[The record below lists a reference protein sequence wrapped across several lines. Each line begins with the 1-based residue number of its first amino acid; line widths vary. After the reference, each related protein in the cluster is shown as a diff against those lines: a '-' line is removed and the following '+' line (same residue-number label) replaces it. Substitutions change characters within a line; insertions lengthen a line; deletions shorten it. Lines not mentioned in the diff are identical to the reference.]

1 MLLMDGLNAEFIADP
16 EEFLNKYPVRFKF
29 NSPLGDITENRVDDF
44 DLSHGSFGCVELEL
58 FANRGRPGSAYSR
71 LIRAYWLPWLK
82 NETAKITLKG
92 DAPFFFTAELTG
104 CRIQVGGDANPTVLH
119 ISGYSGSTREWRE
132 AQARE
137 HMGEHYDKSVR
148 YSKYREDGYSG
159 VAFVCGYWEPAN
171 QCWRILAQQSKY
183 ANRQTTVTE
192 VRVLHPKE

>member
-1 MLLMDGLNAEFIADP
+1 
-16 EEFLNKYPVRFKF
+16 
-29 NSPLGDITENRVDDF
+29 
-44 DLSHGSFGCVELEL
+44 LSSTKC
-58 FANRGRPGSAYSR
+58 A
-71 LIRAYWLPWLK
+71 
-82 NETAKITLKG
+82 
-92 DAPFFFTAELTG
+92 G
-104 CRIQVGGDANPTVLH
+104 CRIQVGGDADPTVLH

-183 ANRQTTVTE
+183 ANRQTTVME
-192 VRVLHPKE
+192 VRVLR